1 MPQDRYFDKFPQIT
15 YSNTFCVDI
24 TRRIKFTD
32 IAYFSPYIFYTYD
45 ISENERPDQFSYR
58 YYDDQYKTW
67 ILYLSNKIVDPYYE
81 WYLSDDE
88 FNSFLTTKYG
98 SVVESQQKIDYY
110 RNDWTNSDPLETNG
124 YEALA
129 FSLKKYWHPV
139 YDDFGN
145 ILEYKRV
152 PKDWKITTNKIVSYE
167 VSNTNFTENEIC
179 DIVFTASN
187 TGSGQVISSS
197 NTRVYLKHLSGTH
210 LESNTITISG
220 SSYIYGRESEINTIF
235 TSATLVSNNIAPEEE
250 VYWRGVTHY
259 DEELEKNEFN
269 KTIKVIDSN
278 FSTNVVVNLIS
289 LMEEI

>member
-1 MPQDRYFDKFPQIT
+1 M
-15 YSNTFCVDI
+15 
-24 TRRIKFTD
+24 
-32 IAYFSPYIFYTYD
+32 
-45 ISENERPDQFSYR
+45 
-58 YYDDQYKTW
+58 
-67 ILYLSNKIVDPYYE
+67 
-81 WYLSDDE
+81 
-88 FNSFLTTKYG
+88 
-98 SVVESQQKIDYY
+98 ESQQKIDYY

-145 ILEYKRV
+145 ILEYKRT

-220 SSYIYGRESEINTIF
+220 SSYIYGRESEVNTIF
-235 TSATLVSNNIAPEEE
+235 TSATLESNNIAPEEE

-269 KTIKVIDSN
+269 KTIKVLDSN
-278 FSTNVVVNLIS
+278 FSTNVVVNLVS

>member
-220 SSYIYGRESEINTIF
+220 SSYIYGRESEVNTIF
-235 TSATLVSNNIAPEEE
+235 TSATLESNNIAPEEE

-269 KTIKVIDSN
+269 KTIKVLDSN
-278 FSTNVVVNLIS
+278 FSTNVVVNLVS

>member
-1 MPQDRYFDKFPQIT
+1 MPEDRYFDKFPQIQ
-15 YSNTFCVDI
+15 YSNTASIDI
-24 TRRIKFTD
+24 TRRVTITD
-32 IAYFSPYIFYTYD
+32 IAYFNPYIFYTYD
-45 ISENERPDQFSYR
+45 ISEHERPDQFSYR
-58 YYDDQYKTW
+58 YYDVQFKTW
-67 ILYLSNKIVDPYYE
+67 LVYLLNKIVDPYYE

-98 SVVESQQKIDYY
+98 SVVESQQKIDYN

-250 VYWRGVTHY
+250 VYWKGITHY
-259 DEELEKNEFN
+259 DDELEKNEFN
-269 KTIKVIDSN
+269 RTIKVLDS
-278 FSTNVVVNLIS
+278 S
-289 LMEEI
+289 LAGNAVIGLLDLLEE

>member
-1 MPQDRYFDKFPQIT
+1 MPEDRYFDKFPQIQ
-15 YSNTFCVDI
+15 YSNTASIDI
-24 TRRIKFTD
+24 TRRVTITD
-32 IAYFSPYIFYTYD
+32 IAYFNPYIFYTYD
-45 ISENERPDQFSYR
+45 ISEHERPDQFSYR
-58 YYDDQYKTW
+58 YYDDQFKTW
-67 ILYLSNKIVDPYYE
+67 LVYLSNKIVDPYYE

-98 SVVESQQKIDYY
+98 SVVESQQKIDCY

-167 VSNTNFTENEIC
+167 VSNTNFVENEIC

-250 VYWRGVTHY
+250 VYWKGITHY
-259 DEELEKNEFN
+259 DDELEKNEFN
-269 KTIKVIDSN
+269 RTIKVLDS
-278 FSTNVVVNLIS
+278 S
-289 LMEEI
+289 LAGNAVIGLLDLLEE

>member
-1 MPQDRYFDKFPQIT
+1 MPEDRYFDKFPQIQ
-15 YSNTFCVDI
+15 YSNTASIDI
-24 TRRIKFTD
+24 TRRVTITD
-32 IAYFSPYIFYTYD
+32 IAYFNPYIFYTYD
-45 ISENERPDQFSYR
+45 ISEHERPDQFSYR
-58 YYDDQYKTW
+58 YYDDQFKTW
-67 ILYLSNKIVDPYYE
+67 LVYLSNKIVDPYYE

-98 SVVESQQKIDYY
+98 SVVESQQKIDYF
-110 RNDWTNSDPLETNG
+110 RNDWTNSDSLETNG

-220 SSYIYGRESEINTIF
+220 SSYIYGRESEVNTIF
-235 TSATLVSNNIAPEEE
+235 TSATLESNNIAPEEE

-269 KTIKVIDSN
+269 KTIKVLDSN
-278 FSTNVVVNLIS
+278 FSTNVVVNLVS

>member
-1 MPQDRYFDKFPQIT
+1 MPEDRYFDKFPQIQ
-15 YSNTFCVDI
+15 YSNTTSIDI
-24 TRRIKFTD
+24 TRRVTITD
-32 IAYFSPYIFYTYD
+32 VAYFNPYIFYTYD
-45 ISENERPDQFSYR
+45 ISEHERPDQFSYR
-58 YYDDQYKTW
+58 YYDDQFKTW
-67 ILYLSNKIVDPYYE
+67 LVYLSNKIVDPYYE
-81 WYLSDDE
+81 CYLSDDE

-152 PKDWKITTNKIVSYE
+152 PKDWKITTNRIVSYE

-250 VYWRGVTHY
+250 VYWKGITHY
-259 DEELEKNEFN
+259 DDELEKNEYN
-269 KTIKVIDSN
+269 RTIKVLDS
-278 FSTNVVVNLIS
+278 S
-289 LMEEI
+289 LAGNAVIGLLDLLEE

>member
-1 MPQDRYFDKFPQIT
+1 MPEDRYFDKFPQIQ
-15 YSNTFCVDI
+15 YSNTASIDI
-24 TRRIKFTD
+24 TRRVTITD
-32 IAYFSPYIFYTYD
+32 IAYFNPYIFYTYD
-45 ISENERPDQFSYR
+45 ISEHERPDQFSYR
-58 YYDDQYKTW
+58 YYDDQFKTW
-67 ILYLSNKIVDPYYE
+67 LVYLSNKIVDPYYE

-98 SVVESQQKIDYY
+98 SVVESQQKIDYF
-110 RNDWTNSDPLETNG
+110 RNDWTNSDTLETNG
-124 YEALA
+124 FEALA

-220 SSYIYGRESEINTIF
+220 SSYIYGRESEVNTIF
-235 TSATLVSNNIAPEEE
+235 TSATLESNNIAPEEE

-269 KTIKVIDSN
+269 KTIKVLDSN
-278 FSTNVVVNLIS
+278 FSTNVVVNLVS

>member
-259 DEELEKNEFN
+259 DEELEKM
-269 KTIKVIDSN
+269 
-278 FSTNVVVNLIS
+278 NLIK
-289 LMEEI
+289 LLKL

>member
-1 MPQDRYFDKFPQIT
+1 MPEDRYFDKFPQIQ
-15 YSNTFCVDI
+15 YSNTASIDI
-24 TRRIKFTD
+24 TRRVTITD
-32 IAYFSPYIFYTYD
+32 IAYFNPYIFYTYD
-45 ISENERPDQFSYR
+45 ISEHERPDQFSYR
-58 YYDDQYKTW
+58 YYDDQFKTW
-67 ILYLSNKIVDPYYE
+67 LVYLSNKIVDPYYE

-145 ILEYKRV
+145 ILEYKRA

-167 VSNTNFTENEIC
+167 VSNTNFVENEIC
-179 DIVFTASN
+179 DIVFTVSN

-250 VYWRGVTHY
+250 VYWKGITHY
-259 DEELEKNEFN
+259 DDELEKNEFN
-269 KTIKVIDSN
+269 RTIKVLDS
-278 FSTNVVVNLIS
+278 S
-289 LMEEI
+289 LAGNAVIGLLDLLEE

>member
-1 MPQDRYFDKFPQIT
+1 MPEDRYFDKFPQIQ
-15 YSNTFCVDI
+15 YSNTASIDI
-24 TRRIKFTD
+24 TRRVTITD
-32 IAYFSPYIFYTYD
+32 IAYFNPYIFYTYD
-45 ISENERPDQFSYR
+45 ISEHERPDQFSYR
-58 YYDDQYKTW
+58 YYDDQFKTW
-67 ILYLSNKIVDPYYE
+67 LVYLSNKIVDPYYE

-220 SSYIYGRESEINTIF
+220 SSYIYGRESEVNTIF
-235 TSATLVSNNIAPEEE
+235 TSATLESNNIAPEEE

-269 KTIKVIDSN
+269 KTIKVLDSN
-278 FSTNVVVNLIS
+278 FSTNVVVNLVS

>member
-1 MPQDRYFDKFPQIT
+1 MPEDRYFDKFPQIQ
-15 YSNTFCVDI
+15 YSNTASIDI
-24 TRRIKFTD
+24 TRRVTITD
-32 IAYFSPYIFYTYD
+32 IAYFNPYIFYTYD

-58 YYDDQYKTW
+58 YYDDQFKTW
-67 ILYLSNKIVDPYYE
+67 LVYLSNKIVDPYYE

-167 VSNTNFTENEIC
+167 VSNTNFVENEIC

-210 LESNTITISG
+210 LESNTITI
-220 SSYIYGRESEINTIF
+220 
-235 TSATLVSNNIAPEEE
+235 LVQ
-250 VYWRGVTHY
+250 VTY
-259 DEELEKNEFN
+259 TVEK
-269 KTIKVIDSN
+269 VR
-278 FSTNVVVNLIS
+278 
-289 LMEEI
+289 